1 MAERKYNKDNKARYD
16 NKYHREKML
25 SISIRLHR
33 ESDAELIEKYRRI
46 PDKADWFRRML
57 REHTE

>member
-1 MAERKYNKDNKARYD
+1 MAERKYNSVHKAQYD

-25 SISIRLHR
+25 SIAFRLHR

-46 PDKADWFRRML
+46 PDKTAWFRKML

>member
-1 MAERKYNKDNKARYD
+1 MAERKYDKGKKARYD
-16 NKYHREKML
+16 NQYHREKML

-33 ESDAELIEKYRRI
+33 ESDADLIEKYRAI
-46 PDKADWFRRML
+46 PDKADWFRKML

>member
-1 MAERKYNKDNKARYD
+1 MAERKYNKDKKAQYD
-16 NKYHREKML
+16 NQYHREKML

-33 ESDAELIEKYRRI
+33 ESDAELIEKYRSI
-46 PDKADWFRRML
+46 PDKVGWFRKML

>member
-1 MAERKYNKDNKARYD
+1 MAERKYDKDKKARYD
-16 NKYHREKML
+16 NQYHREKML

-46 PDKADWFRRML
+46 PDKAGWFREML
-57 REHTE
+57 RKHAD

>member
-16 NKYHREKML
+16 NQYHREKML

-46 PDKADWFRRML
+46 PDKAAWFRKML